1 MTTSTE
7 RAAVAL
13 QVLEEAAASGPG
25 YKWPERSCVSLVE
38 ATCAAL
44 GRQAP
49 AYGPWRKLGEGR
61 ATVAVLRTYGGM
73 GAGHQAGLRA
83 VGWSPMEVGEPL
95 LACDVVSFNGEVVL
109 ADYTRHA
116 PKRDGVDFTGLA
128 GPDGHVWGWG
138 ANGLSHVVEGRIGRV
153 TRCG

>member
-7 RAAVAL
+7 RAALAL
-13 QVLEEAAASGPG
+13 KVLEEAAASGSG

-49 AYGPWRKLGEGR
+49 AYGPWCRLGEGR
-61 ATVAVLRTYGGM
+61 ATVAVLRSYGGM
-73 GAGHQAGLRA
+73 GAGHQSGLRA
-83 VGWSPMEVGEPL
+83 VGWNPVEADAPL
-95 LACDVVSFNGEVVL
+95 LACDVVSYKGEVML
-109 ADYTRHA
+109 ADYTRHV
-116 PKRDGVDFTGLA
+116 PKRAGMDFTGLV

-138 ANGLSHVVEGRIGRV
+138 ANGLSHVVEGKIGRV
-153 TRCG
+153 TRAG